1 MTSNHIMTPAEIKK
15 AAADL
20 NNQNQAN
27 ELKLVDQVR
36 KWFDTNKQTTYATI
50 NQTIIKHTAANI
62 ENYAFSVDVTTYN
75 SNKLPLTISRDRKY
89 NIISDESQ
97 KQCALIG
104 AFIRAQGHN
113 LTSVDYRLY
122 EHYGLID
129 ETDISC
135 VFTFGY
141 TEKNTKK

>member
-1 MTSNHIMTPAEIKK
+1 MASNLIMTPAEIKK
-15 AAADL
+15 AADDL
-20 NNQNQAN
+20 NNKNQAN

-62 ENYAFSVDVTTYN
+62 EKYAFSVDVATYN
-75 SNKLPLTISRDRKY
+75 SDKLSSNISRDRKY
-89 NIISDESQ
+89 SIIRDETQ

-122 EHYGLID
+122 EHYGLIY

-135 VFTFGY
+135 VFTFGS